1 MGRPLGLPDLDAGAY
16 LVEAM
21 IRLDPVRSTGL
32 DLRATDWP
40 EISAFMQA
48 TGRISEGWEAELLFD
63 MCAGYFEARQA
74 GEDPLAVG
82 DFEIEIINET

>member
-1 MGRPLGLPDLDAGAY
+1 MGRPLGLPELDAGRY

-48 TGRISEGWEAELLFD
+48 TGRITEGWEAELLFE
-63 MCAGYFEARQA
+63 MCAGYFAARQA

-82 DFEIEIINET
+82 RCAKTA